1 LSARLIHGVDEWA
14 KKDTREGAKEKN
26 CRTTSALSFIG
37 TAMKLS
43 IAVAA
48 LALFIYLVNG
58 SPVHSLHGGPQV
70 NQYNVF
76 FNLEIGAANK
86 SPMQK
91 ALSVVPSFVRSLF
104 EKTALE
110 SQKEANATN
119 MTEQLPVEYN
129 TSATQKEILEKTE
142 ESPEKQI
149 GEVIIQ
155 SSEPSTTASN
165 AIMRS
170 NSTEA
175 EHTSPSPLLPQKAAE
190 SVKENLSSEVVI
202 ENADSKKTD
211 EVKAMEEDAG
221 EKEKEVVRNEE
232 ILQTTVQTEE
242 NTTAT
247 SQSVHLQFCCFP
259 VNKCF

>member
-1 LSARLIHGVDEWA
+1 
-14 KKDTREGAKEKN
+14 
-26 CRTTSALSFIG
+26 
-37 TAMKLS
+37 MKLS

-170 NSTEA
+170 NST
-175 EHTSPSPLLPQKAAE
+175 KAAE

-247 SQSVHLQFCCFP
+247 SQSETTKSITKPIDSNVTPQILTVTDALGKVGAASQGITGAQKNEQKSTASN
-259 VNKCF
+259 V